1 MKKFLKYLAS
11 LFFCNI
17 YRLLKIFPNN
27 DPIMGCALPFA
38 RRDKWWQAVLF
49 PVITMISFDFI
60 TMKIG
65 VWTFGTAAAYGFI
78 GLLFYAYFKRKKKV
92 GLKTYAK
99 SSLAGI
105 LIFDF
110 LTGPIMS
117 SYVFAIP
124 FSVAF
129 LGQIPFTAMHL
140 VSGVTLTMIIAPV
153 LDPAVRPEVHS
164 AVAKCARPIKALLPK
179 FAVRV

>member
-65 VWTFGTAAAYGFI
+65 VCTFGTAAAYGFI
-78 GLLFYAYFKRKKKV
+78 GSQRDSHV
-92 GLKTYAK
+92 
-99 SSLAGI
+99 
-105 LIFDF
+105 
-110 LTGPIMS
+110 TG
-117 SYVFAIP
+117 
-124 FSVAF
+124 
-129 LGQIPFTAMHL
+129 
-140 VSGVTLTMIIAPV
+140 
-153 LDPAVRPEVHS
+153 
-164 AVAKCARPIKALLPK
+164 C
-179 FAVRV
+179 